1 MVKSVSL
8 SMKELSPVIAQ
19 CIENGSEV
27 ILTVTG
33 NSMSPFL
40 RDRRDQVV
48 LVRADS
54 EALNVNDVPL
64 YVRRNGKYVLHR
76 IVAVNDGV
84 YTMLG
89 DAQVITE
96 PGIESDQIVAVAKAF
111 IRKNVRVECDSAKY
125 KRYVAFW
132 NSMLPV
138 RRLYFKTRSFTGR
151 VLRKLKSLVKN
162 G

>member
-8 SMKELSPVIAQ
+8 SMKEISPVITQ

-33 NSMSPFL
+33 NSMLPFL

-48 LVRADS
+48 LVKADP
-54 EALNVNDVPL
+54 NVLKINDVPL

-76 IVAVNDGV
+76 IADVNGGA

-89 DAQVITE
+89 DAQVTPE
-96 PGIESDQIVAVAKAF
+96 PGIEPDQIVAVAKAF
-111 IRKNVRVECDSAKY
+111 IRKNVRIECNSAEY

-132 NSMLPV
+132 NAMLPL
-138 RRLYFKTRSFTGR
+138 RRLYFKAHNFSGR
-151 VLRKLKSLVKN
+151 VLRKLKSIVKN